1 MPITLD
7 GAIIEALTDP
17 VAFERYVA
25 NYRAVQRAKKA
36 YYETNKQRILAKKRE
51 KYAEKKLAAAA
62 VVVNPV
68 AEDGV

>member
-7 GAIIEALTDP
+7 GEMINVLTDP

-62 VVVNPV
+62 VVDPV
-68 AEDGV
+68 AEDVV

>member
-1 MPITLD
+1 MPITLN
-7 GAIIEALTDP
+7 GEMINVLTDP

-36 YYETNKQRILAKKRE
+36 YYETNKERILARKRE

-62 VVVNPV
+62 VANPV